1 MWRRDSGTC
10 STPPTQ
16 PRPSL
21 KNVRNAHSTR
31 TPARAD
37 ARVLPFAMLH
47 WTLTVTHMIRPPCAR
62 GKKAK
67 KKPPPKKAKPKV
79 AQIFDCPFCGK
90 SQSCSCV
97 MDMDHALG
105 TIRCDGCGV
114 KYDARINR
122 LSDPIDVYAEWID
135 QCVQSALQRPSDARS
150 LSPNHPHVSQVRGC
164 QRTRG
169 KKTCYRSCRCWCQP
183 SRGAGC

>member
-1 MWRRDSGTC
+1 MRDQLVSLTC
-10 STPPTQ
+10 AATGSAFRHSPACCHSPCFIVHF
-16 PRPSL
+16 L
-21 KNVRNAHSTR
+21 KLASHT
-31 TPARAD
+31 
-37 ARVLPFAMLH
+37 
-47 WTLTVTHMIRPPCAR
+47 MIRPPCAR

-150 LSPNHPHVSQVRGC
+150 LSPNHPNVSQVRGG

-169 KKTCYRSCRCWCQP
+169 KKACYRSCRCWCQP